1 MQILETGKT
10 YNVRLD
16 IRLNNGLLSTDMP
29 TDMVNRVLMNALK
42 DLDIVVQ
49 DIGTYKEE
57 GEKPVVIS

>member
-29 TDMVNRVLMNALK
+29 TDMVNRVLKNALK

-57 GEKPVVIS
+57 GEDSVVVS

>member
-29 TDMVNRVLMNALK
+29 TDMMNRVLENALK
-42 DLDIVVQ
+42 DLDIIVQ

-57 GEKPVVIS
+57 GEESVVIS

>member
-29 TDMVNRVLMNALK
+29 IDMVNRVLKNALK

-57 GEKPVVIS
+57 GEDSVVVS

>member
-29 TDMVNRVLMNALK
+29 TDMVNRVLRNALK

-57 GEKPVVIS
+57 GEEPIVIS

>member
-29 TDMVNRVLMNALK
+29 TDMVNRVLRNALK
-42 DLDIVVQ
+42 DLDIVIQ

-57 GEKPVVIS
+57 GEEPVVIS

>member
-29 TDMVNRVLMNALK
+29 IDMVNRVLKNALK

-57 GEKPVVIS
+57 GEDPVVVS

>member
-29 TDMVNRVLMNALK
+29 TDMVNRVLENALK

-57 GEKPVVIS
+57 GEEPVVIS

>member
-29 TDMVNRVLMNALK
+29 TDMVNRVLRNALK

-57 GEKPVVIS
+57 GEEPVVIS

>member
-29 TDMVNRVLMNALK
+29 TDMVNRVLENALK
-42 DLDIVVQ
+42 DLDIIVQ

-57 GEKPVVIS
+57 GEESVVIS

>member
-10 YNVRLD
+10 YNVQLD

-29 TDMVNRVLMNALK
+29 TDMVNRVLKNALK

-49 DIGTYKEE
+49 DIGTYKEK
-57 GEKPVVIS
+57 GEDSVVVS

>member
-29 TDMVNRVLMNALK
+29 TDMVNRVLRNALK

-49 DIGTYKEE
+49 DIGTYKEK
-57 GEKPVVIS
+57 GEEPVVIS

>member
-16 IRLNNGLLSTDMP
+16 IRLNNGLLSIDMP
-29 TDMVNRVLMNALK
+29 TDMVNRVLRNALK

-57 GEKPVVIS
+57 GEEPVVIS

>member
-29 TDMVNRVLMNALK
+29 TDMVNRVLENALK

-57 GEKPVVIS
+57 GEDSVVVS

>member
-29 TDMVNRVLMNALK
+29 TDMVNRVLKNALK

-49 DIGTYKEE
+49 DIGTYKEK
-57 GEKPVVIS
+57 GEDSVVVS

>member
-29 TDMVNRVLMNALK
+29 TDMVNRVLKNALK
-42 DLDIVVQ
+42 DLDIFVQ

-57 GEKPVVIS
+57 GEDPVVVS

>member
-29 TDMVNRVLMNALK
+29 TDMVNRVLKNALK

-57 GEKPVVIS
+57 GEDPVVVS

>member
-16 IRLNNGLLSTDMP
+16 IRLNNGLLSIDMP
-29 TDMVNRVLMNALK
+29 TDMVNRVLENALK

-57 GEKPVVIS
+57 GEEPVVIS